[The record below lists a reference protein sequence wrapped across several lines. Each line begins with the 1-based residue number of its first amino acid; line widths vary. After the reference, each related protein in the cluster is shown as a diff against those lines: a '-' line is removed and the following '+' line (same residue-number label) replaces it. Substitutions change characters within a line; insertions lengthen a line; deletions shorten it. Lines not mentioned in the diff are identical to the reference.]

1 MTTNVAAAEQGFDE
15 PTQNLRE
22 FIEASELEAAVGQ
35 AIEACGG
42 DPVATVR
49 ALIVANALLENELAT
64 LYAKSSKGYLRG
76 RRVTPRS
83 EVQKS

>member
-1 MTTNVAAAEQGFDE
+1 MMTNGAAAEQAVD
-15 PTQNLRE
+15 
-22 FIEASELEAAVGQ
+22 ELEAAAVE

-42 DPVATVR
+42 DLHATIK

-76 RRVTPRS
+76 RRVTPRP